1 MYDIDISNVKKGKR
15 FYFSFLAVG
24 ALFLLIIGGI
34 LIFSYVKL
42 ISLDSKTIST
52 RVEANLHHDE
62 DGGTMYS
69 PIYYYEVNGK
79 SYSCSS
85 RVSSSVNPGIEN
97 KTVYYNSKN
106 PSDCMTEYSKTVN
119 YILLAFLVLPISF
132 IAFAVVYIRKINK
145 RVRKI
150 QELNQKGKLIKN
162 LPYHLENTGMSVNG
176 VSIQRPVVDY
186 VLPSGMT
193 IPLYGDPRHDG
204 KIFDADGMVDLVIDE
219 NNPDNYF
226 IDFNINRLT
235 GNLPTDYF
243 NTSSNLA
250 QNNLNDIYQQQN
262 QKQQND
268 SNA

>member
-1 MYDIDISNVKKGKR
+1 MYDIDISNLKKGKK

-24 ALFLLIIGGI
+24 VLLFLIIGGI
-34 LIFSYVKL
+34 LIFSYIKL

-52 RVEANLHHDE
+52 RVDVNRRIGDE
-62 DGGTMYS
+62 GGTMYS

-85 RVSSSVNPGIEN
+85 RVSSNINPGTEN
-97 KTVYYNSKN
+97 KTVYYDSKN
-106 PSDCMTEYSKTVN
+106 PSECVTEYSKTVN
-119 YILLAFLVLPISF
+119 YILVVFLILPISF
-132 IAFAVVYIRKINK
+132 ISFSVVYIRKISK
-145 RVRKI
+145 RVKKV

-162 LPYHLENTGMSVNG
+162 LPYHLENTGMFVNR
-176 VSIQRPVVDY
+176 VAIQRPVVDY
-186 VLPSGMT
+186 VLPSGIT

-243 NTSSNLA
+243 NTNPSFI
-250 QNNLNDIYQQQN
+250 QNNSNNIYQQQN
-262 QKQQND
+262 QKY
-268 SNA
+268 